1 MTRGALRD
9 NQVGNRGVETSEA
22 VMRPHNTSQILR
34 TSEPLSGGRVGRAGA
49 RGLVGGDGGGCRQNQ
64 EAPPRDTALKENDPT
79 HSQIFGFWGRSLWL
93 TQIFQSQF
101 LLFVAMMW
109 PL

>member
-1 MTRGALRD
+1 MEILATRPLALP
-9 NQVGNRGVETSEA
+9 ELS
-22 VMRPHNTSQILR
+22 RPP
-34 TSEPLSGGRVGRAGA
+34 EPLSGGRVGRAGA
-49 RGLVGGDGGGCRQNQ
+49 RGPGGVVRRCRQNQ
-64 EAPPRDTALKENDPT
+64 EGPPRDTALKENDPT
-79 HSQIFGFWGRSLWL
+79 HSQIFGFLGRSLWL